1 MEVLITGLLASSRRA
16 PRAAAAVT
24 VTLLLSV
31 EALLRV
37 PSAAAAIG
45 QASVYA
51 RKFDGR
57 RTANGE
63 RYDPGKLT
71 AAHKSLPFGTR
82 VRVRNLR
89 NGRSV
94 IVRVNDRGRLA
105 PGRIID
111 LSPAAARAIGMD
123 TRGVARVEVLRVEES
138 AAVAVPDRRPEVASG
153 TD

>member
-16 PRAAAAVT
+16 PRASAAVT
-24 VTLLLSV
+24 VALVLSV

-57 RTANGE
+57 RTASGE

-123 TRGVARVEVLRVEES
+123 TRGVARVEVLRVEDS